1 MTKEQT
7 VYKEKCMMKINKS
20 GANLSA
26 IVSIAQRIKK
36 LTAETGKKYLPLNRG
51 INSVCNIDLTGVVK
65 LIDFNSND
73 IQVYPPS
80 LGRMDLKEAI
90 NKVYFGNKAAIEN
103 IVITGGSTVGLDI
116 SFQVLKIDKIYLP
129 RYYWTTYDEI
139 MTIRHNQSDVYK
151 DYDEL
156 EENLSK
162 LKNSAVIICDPGN
175 PTGEKYDD
183 DKLLNFIKRLHHNGT
198 KVILDSPYR
207 KMFFDESDTF
217 YRELM
222 LLENVIIVESFSK
235 SLGLSGQ
242 RIGFVHSSN
251 RDFVTEFGI
260 RLVSATNGIN
270 AFSQILVQKLLNS
283 EPGIKAVD
291 EFKRK
296 TVDAIKLNIRY
307 LEKNHLLAEQFYQKS
322 TPVGIFVVVN
332 KTEEELLEHFIGSV
346 SMSYFTRTHQEEAK
360 NFARICVSFP
370 HQEFKQ
376 FFNHLT

>member
-1 MTKEQT
+1 
-7 VYKEKCMMKINKS
+7 MMKINKS

-36 LTAETGKKYLPLNRG
+36 LTAETRNQYLPLNRG

-80 LGRMDLKEAI
+80 LGRVDLKEAI

-116 SFQVLKIDKIYLP
+116 SFQVLRIDKIYLP

-139 MTIRHNQSDVYK
+139 MTIRHNPSDVYK

-156 EENLSK
+156 EENLPA
-162 LKNSAVIICDPGN
+162 LKNSAVIICDPSN
-175 PTGEKYDD
+175 PTGDKYDD

-207 KMFFDESDTF
+207 RMFYHESDTF
-217 YRELM
+217 YQELM

-270 AFSQILVQKLLNS
+270 AFSQILVQKLLYN
-283 EPGIKAVD
+283 EPGIKAVK

-296 TVDAIKLNIRY
+296 TVDAINLNIRY

-322 TPVGIFVVVN
+322 KPVGIFVVVN
-332 KTEEELLEHFIGSV
+332 KPEEELLDHFIGSV
-346 SMSYFTRTHQEEAK
+346 SMSYFTRTNKQEAK

-370 HQEFKQ
+370 HEEFKR
-376 FFNHLT
+376 FFNHIEGR